1 MCNRSI
7 YIQGYDERVHRAIV
21 ESGMTKLEV
30 ARKMGCDHKTVL
42 PARGV
47 MMNSWNL
54 ARFCA
59 VTGVSADW
67 ILGLRR
73 EMR

>member
-7 YIQGYDERVHRAIV
+7 YTQGYDERVNRAIV
-21 ESGMTKLEV
+21 ETGMSKAEV
-30 ARKMGCDHKTVL
+30 ARKMGCDKKTVHTT
-42 PARGV
+42 RGV
-47 MMNSWNL
+47 MMNSGNL

>member
-1 MCNRSI
+1 MCGKTINI
-7 YIQGYDERVHRAIV
+7 EGYHERVREAIK
-21 ESGMTKLEV
+21 ESGMSAAEV
-30 ARKMGCDHKTVL
+30 ARKAGIRRQTFYNTT
-42 PARGV
+42 
-47 MMNSWNL
+47 MMHSGNL

-67 ILGLRR
+67 ILGLKG